1 MSVKGLI
8 PHYAVLTAGDMS
20 TSLTTLV
27 TSVGA
32 TDNVAYQLVYT
43 GSPVGTFLVEASIN
57 GTDWSALTFST
68 AITTSSAPSGSLINI
83 NQIPYRQLRLR
94 YVPTSGTGSLTV
106 WFEGKRLG
114 G

>member
-1 MSVKGLI
+1 MSSKGLI
-8 PHYAVLTAGDMS
+8 PHYATLDAGDM
-20 TSLTTLV
+20 TTTLTSKV
-27 TSVGA
+27 TSIGA

-57 GTDWSALTFST
+57 GDDWSALTFAT
-68 AITTSSAPSGSLINI
+68 PITTSNAPTGSLINI
-83 NQIPYRQLRLR
+83 NQIPYRQIRLR
-94 YVPTSGTGSLTV
+94 YVPTSGSGSLTV